1 MNDTPN
7 NTQIL
12 INELFK
18 MGATAREI
26 QQLIKRGK

>member
-1 MNDTPN
+1 MPSK
-7 NTQIL
+7 TQEL

-26 QQLIKRGK
+26 QQLMKGKN